1 MKTSLALAL
10 VAALAALGVAE
21 DKKDTSGQTIAEVAM
36 ADKDFSTLVDA
47 VKAAELTDAFK
58 GDGPITVFAPTNAAF
73 EKLGKDKLAELH
85 KDKKKL
91 AAVLLAHV
99 VKGKVTAEDV
109 KKLKGKDLD
118 TMGSKFAV
126 RTNED
131 AITVGGANVTKRD
144 IVCKNGV
151 VHVIDAV
158 LVPDELNAP
167 PK

>member
-1 MKTSLALAL
+1 MKTPIALVLLAI
-10 VAALAALGVAE
+10 VAALGLAD
-21 DKKDTSGQTIAEVAM
+21 DKKTDDKTIAEVAM
-36 ADKDFSTLVDA
+36 GSKDFSTLIDA

-85 KDKKKL
+85 ANKKKL
-91 AAVLLAHV
+91 AEVLLSHV

-126 RTNED
+126 RTNAD
-131 AITVGGANVTKRD
+131 AITVGGANVTKTD
-144 IVCKNGV
+144 IVCKNGII
-151 VHVIDAV
+151 HVIDGV
-158 LVPDELNAP
+158 LIPDEL
-167 PK
+167 K